1 MLTDPSQVLALAG
14 LSLPS
19 GVSEVTVTTKDDLVQ
34 EWGYYYAYTVSW
46 YGSVETTDSF
56 LSQLG
61 FLWTMLQPADDNEV
75 TESLIMREV
84 DVPSIVPGSRYY
96 FKPFTPEHGAG
107 EVMILLDGPD
117 YTTAHVAVV
126 AMHI

>member
-19 GVSEVTVTTKDDLVQ
+19 GVTEVTVTSKDDLVR

-46 YGSVETTDSF
+46 HGSVDTTDAF
-56 LSQLG
+56 LSQFGLPLSR
-61 FLWTMLQPADDNEV
+61 FFPADRDEV

-84 DVPSIVPGSRYY
+84 DVPSIVPGSRYHS
-96 FKPFTPEHGAG
+96 KPFTPEHGAG